1 MSKQL
6 FIAGQQVVLD
16 LTDAAGVIRQQWRD
30 KGVGHVQWQSAG
42 RLRVAFPD
50 GTAGWF
56 DMDLVRPAFEQVSLF
71 GDGQP

>member
-6 FIAGQQVVLD
+6 FIVGQQVVLD
-16 LTDAAGVIRQQWRD
+16 LTNAAGVIRQQWRD
-30 KGVGHVQWQSAG
+30 KGVGAVQFESAG

-56 DMDLVRPAFEQVSLF
+56 DIELVKPAFEQAKLF
-71 GDGQP
+71 